1 MGYVKLSILQLI
13 LAVLLSAGLSAQDQT
28 LFILHTNNTNGAL
41 ENCYCPDHPFGSV
54 EKRTIFVKDFI
65 NEHPNTVL
73 VDAGDFFTMTHQSY
87 KDSLMAE
94 AYALLPYDA
103 ILPGDQELTMDGDK
117 IDPLLGLMNTKIVG
131 TNIAMDGVNNLV
143 SSHLVDRGGYSI
155 AIMGIMDPYAVKY
168 YSDEIKEKI
177 KLNNPIDAVKSEM
190 GILKNKAD
198 IFVLLTHQGA
208 DLDVAFAEK
217 VKGIDVIVGS
227 HSQSAMDEPKE
238 VNGTLIVQAGKEGYY
253 VGTVEMVLKGKEVVS
268 KTGRIDTMKF
278 AMPDD
283 DRVMNMIHE
292 YENKTGR
299 INRRKLKMKEE
310 K

>member
-41 ENCYCPDHPFGSV
+41 ENCYCPDHTFGSV
-54 EKRTIFVKDFI
+54 EKRTVFVEEFI
-65 NEHPNTVL
+65 NRHPNTIL
-73 VDAGDFFTMTHQSY
+73 VDAGDIFTMTHQLF

-103 ILPGDQELTMDGDK
+103 ILPGDQELTMDSDK
-117 IDPLLGLMNTKIVG
+117 IGHLLDLMKTKIVA
-131 TNIAMDGVNNLV
+131 TNITIDSDNHFVKSHIVNK
-143 SSHLVDRGGYSI
+143 RGSKV
-155 AIMGIMDPYAVKY
+155 AILGIMDPYAVKY

-190 GILKNKAD
+190 EILKNKAD

-278 AMPDD
+278 TMPDD